1 MPVYSGRVW
10 RVLAR
15 LMSSTPVLVTD
26 MLAARLRDA
35 SIRRLRRARTSNW
48 RALPVRAKSA
58 PSEASAD
65 SGGGGVSHVLTSYE
79 ISIESQLSATSLR
92 FESKGGHKRGK
103 DGRSCDLGSKL
114 WREVRL
120 LRELRPE
127 GATGAPLASR
137 AELFVA
143 GPEPGTALRVG
154 EPGSATAAL
163 EKKAAAAGAALVAGE
178 PIPIALSRTSHVATL
193 REALYAHALAT
204 MGDEFEVSRDG
215 ARGVILTAK
224 PGTPRCDATLENGRG
239 RVAASQQFSLR
250 VEDSSPE
257 DELGGALQLVVTA
270 GRELRSAMTV
280 RQIMDDPST
289 PNVPE
294 GAEVVALGG
303 PHLVGKLAYSSGDA
317 KRDAANASI
326 GEPRP
331 ELGGDSLLSY
341 HRKRYPARVPL
352 LRDAD
357 DGAAPVWLV
366 PSWEKAGGKSRG
378 KKPEAMAYPAELLAP
393 VVGARAAGATDQG
406 VSTGDP
412 ATLQRRVSEIRVA
425 LGEPFA
431 PHAKLADRMRR
442 LPPWAGE
449 PSKRVGG
456 VFDGPAIAPSIASI
470 ASASKP
476 PRTLYVGADRASLAK
491 EVESAMRAWNTA
503 GRGAST
509 QLDDAVV
516 DAIVAD
522 VLASDAE
529 PTPIEMETNKL
540 ESLFRRARDSG
551 YDAVVI
557 NCGGGEGGTFEAAV
571 RDAASRAGASR
582 PRRCGPASGNH
593 GAARL
598 ALELLSL
605 PGRGGQ
611 ATAWPGAAT
620 VRDTTFVGVAGGKG
634 VGRRRVACVVD
645 GDGVIVSGR
654 ADVGY
659 PGEDGDGGAV
669 DDDTA
674 GDEPG
679 PEDEEGAGWGFGA
692 GSLRE
697 WASRSVALA
706 ETAVRFALDGAG
718 DASPPDA
725 SPPQVARLVVHHEG
739 RSHPDFARACVATG
753 EARGVRRVEV
763 VDVLREPQAATGR
776 ILSWSKA
783 SGVRSPGKGTRFAL
797 SATDA
802 ACVTTEGGPSGDGSV
817 PKPLLVRR
825 RTRGGSSATAL
836 ASEVVALAAIGVG
849 NEGGSHALPV
859 TLRGYGAR
867 PIVLIV

>member
-1 MPVYSGRVW
+1 M
-10 RVLAR
+10 
-15 LMSSTPVLVTD
+15 
-26 MLAARLRDA
+26 
-35 SIRRLRRARTSNW
+35 
-48 RALPVRAKSA
+48 
-58 PSEASAD
+58 
-65 SGGGGVSHVLTSYE
+65 LTSYE
-79 ISIESQLSATSLR
+79 ISIDSQLSATPLR

-103 DGRSCDLGSKL
+103 DGWSGDLGSKL

-178 PIPIALSRTSHVATL
+178 PIPIALSRMSHVATL

-303 PHLVGKLAYSSGDA
+303 PHLVGKLAYSTGDA
-317 KRDAANASI
+317 ARNASI

-470 ASASKP
+470 ASAPKP

-529 PTPIEMETNKL
+529 PTPIEMETNEL

-557 NCGGGEGGTFEAAV
+557 HCGAEEGGTFEAAV
-571 RDAASRAGASR
+571 RDAAARAGASR

-605 PGRGGQ
+605 PGRGGR
-611 ATAWPGAAT
+611 ARAWPGAARSET
-620 VRDTTFVGVAGGKG
+620 RRSSASR
-634 VGRRRVACVVD
+634 VGRA
-645 GDGVIVSGR
+645 SG
-654 ADVGY
+654 
-659 PGEDGDGGAV
+659 GGA
-669 DDDTA
+669 
-674 GDEPG
+674 
-679 PEDEEGAGWGFGA
+679 W
-692 GSLRE
+692 
-697 WASRSVALA
+697 
-706 ETAVRFALDGAG
+706 
-718 DASPPDA
+718 
-725 SPPQVARLVVHHEG
+725 
-739 RSHPDFARACVATG
+739 RAWWT
-753 EARGVRRVEV
+753 
-763 VDVLREPQAATGR
+763 
-776 ILSWSKA
+776 
-783 SGVRSPGKGTRFAL
+783 
-797 SATDA
+797 
-802 ACVTTEGGPSGDGSV
+802 
-817 PKPLLVRR
+817 
-825 RTRGGSSATAL
+825 ATA
-836 ASEVVALAAIGVG
+836 
-849 NEGGSHALPV
+849 
-859 TLRGYGAR
+859 
-867 PIVLIV
+867 

>member
-1 MPVYSGRVW
+1 
-10 RVLAR
+10 
-15 LMSSTPVLVTD
+15 
-26 MLAARLRDA
+26 
-35 SIRRLRRARTSNW
+35 
-48 RALPVRAKSA
+48 
-58 PSEASAD
+58 
-65 SGGGGVSHVLTSYE
+65 
-79 ISIESQLSATSLR
+79 
-92 FESKGGHKRGK
+92 
-103 DGRSCDLGSKL
+103 
-114 WREVRL
+114 
-120 LRELRPE
+120 
-127 GATGAPLASR
+127 
-137 AELFVA
+137 
-143 GPEPGTALRVG
+143 
-154 EPGSATAAL
+154 
-163 EKKAAAAGAALVAGE
+163 
-178 PIPIALSRTSHVATL
+178 
-193 REALYAHALAT
+193 
-204 MGDEFEVSRDG
+204 
-215 ARGVILTAK
+215 
-224 PGTPRCDATLENGRG
+224 
-239 RVAASQQFSLR
+239 
-250 VEDSSPE
+250 
-257 DELGGALQLVVTA
+257 
-270 GRELRSAMTV
+270 MTV

-303 PHLVGKLAYSSGDA
+303 PHLVGKLVYSSGDA

-366 PSWEKAGGKSRG
+366 PSWGKAGGKSRG

-571 RDAASRAGASR
+571 RDAASKPGVEAAAVRSGFGEPRRRSARAGASLAAG
-582 PRRCGPASGNH
+582 PRRAGDRVAGSSNGPRH
-593 GAARL
+593 DVRRR
-598 ALELLSL
+598 
-605 PGRGGQ
+605 RGGE
-611 ATAWPGAAT
+611 
-620 VRDTTFVGVAGGKG
+620 
-634 VGRRRVACVVD
+634 GRRA
-645 GDGVIVSGR
+645 
-654 ADVGY
+654 
-659 PGEDGDGGAV
+659 
-669 DDDTA
+669 
-674 GDEPG
+674 
-679 PEDEEGAGWGFGA
+679 
-692 GSLRE
+692 
-697 WASRSVALA
+697 
-706 ETAVRFALDGAG
+706 
-718 DASPPDA
+718 
-725 SPPQVARLVVHHEG
+725 
-739 RSHPDFARACVATG
+739 
-753 EARGVRRVEV
+753 EARGVRGGRRRRDRVRESRRGV
-763 VDVLREPQAATGR
+763 PRGGRGWRRGRRRHSWRRARARGRGRRRVGFRRGIPPGVGLAVRRARGDCRALRARRRRGR
-776 ILSWSKA
+776 VTA
-783 SGVRSPGKGTRFAL
+783 R
-797 SATDA
+797 
-802 ACVTTEGGPSGDGSV
+802 CVTAPGRAARRAPRGPV
-817 PKPLLVRR
+817 
-825 RTRGGSSATAL
+825 
-836 ASEVVALAAIGVG
+836 
-849 NEGGSHALPV
+849 
-859 TLRGYGAR
+859 AR
-867 PIVLIV
+867 PILRARASRRARARGVANARRGCATSASPRRRLGGS

>member
-79 ISIESQLSATSLR
+79 ISIESQLSATPLR

-103 DGRSCDLGSKL
+103 DGWSGDLGSKL

-163 EKKAAAAGAALVAGE
+163 EKKAAAAGAALVAGA
-178 PIPIALSRTSHVATL
+178 PIPIALSRSSHVATL

-224 PGTPRCDATLENGRG
+224 PGTPRCDATLENGR
-239 RVAASQQFSLR
+239 VAASQQFSLR

-257 DELGGALQLVVTA
+257 DELGGSLQLVVTA

-280 RQIMDDPST
+280 RQIMDDAST

-294 GAEVVALGG
+294 GARVVALGG
-303 PHLVGKLAYSSGDA
+303 PHLFGTLAYSSGDA
-317 KRDAANASI
+317 TRDAANASI
-326 GEPRP
+326 GAPRP

-425 LGEPFA
+425 LGEPFS

-529 PTPIEMETNKL
+529 PTPIEMETNEL

-557 NCGGGEGGTFEAAV
+557 HCGAEEGGTFEAAV
-571 RDAASRAGASR
+571 RDAAARAGASR

-620 VRDTTFVGVAGGKG
+620 VRDTTFVGVAGE
-634 VGRRRVACVVD
+634 GRRA
-645 GDGVIVSGR
+645 
-654 ADVGY
+654 
-659 PGEDGDGGAV
+659 
-669 DDDTA
+669 
-674 GDEPG
+674 
-679 PEDEEGAGWGFGA
+679 
-692 GSLRE
+692 
-697 WASRSVALA
+697 
-706 ETAVRFALDGAG
+706 
-718 DASPPDA
+718 
-725 SPPQVARLVVHHEG
+725 
-739 RSHPDFARACVATG
+739 
-753 EARGVRRVEV
+753 EARGVRGGRRRRDRVRESRRGCTPGRTGTAARWTTTRLATSPS
-763 VDVLREPQAATGR
+763 LRTR
-776 ILSWSKA
+776 KA
-783 SGVRSPGKGTRFAL
+783 PGGVSARDPSGSGPRGPSRSRRLPCASRSTAPGTRHRPVRHRPRSRGSSFTTRAGPIPISRARASRRARRGAPRASRL
-797 SATDA
+797 WTFSAS
-802 ACVTTEGGPSGDGSV
+802 P
-817 PKPLLVRR
+817 RR
-825 RTRGGSSATAL
+825 RLGGS
-836 ASEVVALAAIGVG
+836 
-849 NEGGSHALPV
+849 
-859 TLRGYGAR
+859 
-867 PIVLIV
+867 

>member
-1 MPVYSGRVW
+1 
-10 RVLAR
+10 
-15 LMSSTPVLVTD
+15 

-79 ISIESQLSATSLR
+79 ISIESQLSATPLR

-103 DGRSCDLGSKL
+103 DGWSGDLGSKL

-127 GATGAPLASR
+127 GATGAPLASH

-143 GPEPGTALRVG
+143 GPEPGTTLRVG
-154 EPGSATAAL
+154 EPGAATAAL
-163 EKKAAAAGAALVAGE
+163 EKKAAAAGAALVAGA
-178 PIPIALSRTSHVATL
+178 PIPIALSRSSHVATL

-224 PGTPRCDATLENGRG
+224 PGTTRCDATLENGR
-239 RVAASQQFSLR
+239 VAASQQFILR

-257 DELGGALQLVVTA
+257 DELGGALQLVVAA
-270 GRELRSAMTV
+270 GRELRSAMTL

-294 GAEVVALGG
+294 GARVVALGG
-303 PHLVGKLAYSSGDA
+303 PHLVGRLAYSSGDA
-317 KRDAANASI
+317 KKDAANASI

-352 LRDAD
+352 LNDAD
-357 DGAAPVWLV
+357 DGAAPAWLV
-366 PSWEKAGGKSRG
+366 PAWGPGGRSRG
-378 KKPEAMAYPAELLAP
+378 RKPEAMAYPAELLAP

-470 ASASKP
+470 ASAPKP
-476 PRTLYVGADRASLAK
+476 PRTLYVGADRARLAK
-491 EVESAMRAWNTA
+491 EVESAMRAWNNTA

-509 QLDDAVV
+509 TQLDDAVV
-516 DAIVAD
+516 EAVVAD

-529 PTPIEMETNKL
+529 PTPITMETTTNEL

-557 NCGGGEGGTFEAAV
+557 HCGGGNGTFEAAA
-571 RDAASRAGASR
+571 RDAAARARASR

-611 ATAWPGAAT
+611 ATTWPGAAT
-620 VRDTTFVGVAGGKG
+620 VRDTMFVGVAGGKG

-645 GDGVIVSGR
+645 GDGAVVSGR

-669 DDDTA
+669 DDDDA
-674 GDEPG
+674 GDDDDDDDAGNEPE
-679 PEDEEGAGWGFGA
+679 PEDEEGAGWGFGGA

-706 ETAVRFALDGAG
+706 ETAVRVALEGG
-718 DASPPDA
+718 LRDASPPGE
-725 SPPQVARLVVHHEG
+725 SPPRSVARLVVHHEG
-739 RSHPDFARACVATG
+739 RSHPDFARACVAAG
-753 EARGVRRVEV
+753 EARGVACVEV

-783 SGVRSPGKGTRFAL
+783 SGVKSPRKGTHFAL
-797 SATDA
+797 STTDA
-802 ACVTTEGGPSGDGSV
+802 ACVTTEGGPSGDGGSV

>member
-1 MPVYSGRVW
+1 
-10 RVLAR
+10 
-15 LMSSTPVLVTD
+15 

-79 ISIESQLSATSLR
+79 ISIESQLSATPLR

-103 DGRSCDLGSKL
+103 DGWSGDLGPKL

-178 PIPIALSRTSHVATL
+178 PIPIALSRSSHVAAL

-224 PGTPRCDATLENGRG
+224 PGTPRCDATLENGR
-239 RVAASQQFSLR
+239 VAACQQFILR
-250 VEDSSPE
+250 VEDDAPE
-257 DELGGALQLVVTA
+257 DAPVAAAAHAPMHLVVAA

-280 RQIMDDPST
+280 RQIMDDAST

-294 GAEVVALGG
+294 SAQVVALGG
-303 PHLVGKLAYSSGDA
+303 PHLFGTLAYSSGDA
-317 KRDAANASI
+317 TRDAANASI
-326 GEPRP
+326 GAPRP

-366 PSWEKAGGKSRG
+366 PSRGPGGGKNRG
-378 KKPEAMAYPAELLAP
+378 FKKPDAMAYPAELLAP
-393 VVGARAAGATDQG
+393 VVGARASGATDQG

-412 ATLQRRVSEIRVA
+412 TTLQRRVSEIRVA

-442 LPPWAGE
+442 LPPWEGE

-470 ASASKP
+470 ASSVPNP
-476 PRTLYVGADRASLAK
+476 PRTLYVGADRALLAK
-491 EVESAMRAWNTA
+491 EVESAMRTWKNTA

-516 DAIVAD
+516 EAVVAD

-529 PTPIEMETNKL
+529 PTPINVETNEL

-557 NCGGGEGGTFEAAV
+557 HCGGGEETFEAAV
-571 RDAASRAGASR
+571 REAASRARASR
-582 PRRCGPASGNH
+582 PRRCGPASGVH
-593 GAARL
+593 GSARL

-659 PGEDGDGGAV
+659 PGEGGDGGDGGAV
-669 DDDTA
+669 VDDDDDIDDDA
-674 GDEPG
+674 GDEP
-679 PEDEEGAGWGFGA
+679 EDEDGAGWGFGS

-706 ETAVRFALDGAG
+706 ETAVRVALEGSG
-718 DASPPDA
+718 DASPPGE
-725 SPPQVARLVVHHEG
+725 SPPPARLVVHHEG
-739 RSHPDFARACVATG
+739 RSHPDFARACVAAG
-753 EARGVRRVEV
+753 EARGVARVEV
-763 VDVLREPQAATGR
+763 VDILREPQAATGR
-776 ILSWSKA
+776 ILRWSKA
-783 SGVRSPGKGTRFAL
+783 SGVRSPGKGTHFAL

>member
-1 MPVYSGRVW
+1 M
-10 RVLAR
+10 
-15 LMSSTPVLVTD
+15 
-26 MLAARLRDA
+26 
-35 SIRRLRRARTSNW
+35 
-48 RALPVRAKSA
+48 
-58 PSEASAD
+58 
-65 SGGGGVSHVLTSYE
+65 LTSYE

-178 PIPIALSRTSHVATL
+178 PIPIALSRMSHVATL

-224 PGTPRCDATLENGRG
+224 PGTPRCDATLENGR
-239 RVAASQQFSLR
+239 VAASQQFSLR

-257 DELGGALQLVVTA
+257 DELGGALQLVVAA

-491 EVESAMRAWNTA
+491 EVESAMRAW
-503 GRGAST
+503 
-509 QLDDAVV
+509 
-516 DAIVAD
+516 
-522 VLASDAE
+522 
-529 PTPIEMETNKL
+529 
-540 ESLFRRARDSG
+540 
-551 YDAVVI
+551 
-557 NCGGGEGGTFEAAV
+557 
-571 RDAASRAGASR
+571 
-582 PRRCGPASGNH
+582 
-593 GAARL
+593 
-598 ALELLSL
+598 LSL
-605 PGRGGQ
+605 
-611 ATAWPGAAT
+611 
-620 VRDTTFVGVAGGKG
+620 
-634 VGRRRVACVVD
+634 
-645 GDGVIVSGR
+645 I
-654 ADVGY
+654 
-659 PGEDGDGGAV
+659 
-669 DDDTA
+669 
-674 GDEPG
+674 
-679 PEDEEGAGWGFGA
+679 
-692 GSLRE
+692 
-697 WASRSVALA
+697 
-706 ETAVRFALDGAG
+706 
-718 DASPPDA
+718 
-725 SPPQVARLVVHHEG
+725 H
-739 RSHPDFARACVATG
+739 
-753 EARGVRRVEV
+753 
-763 VDVLREPQAATGR
+763 
-776 ILSWSKA
+776 I
-783 SGVRSPGKGTRFAL
+783 
-797 SATDA
+797 
-802 ACVTTEGGPSGDGSV
+802 
-817 PKPLLVRR
+817 
-825 RTRGGSSATAL
+825 
-836 ASEVVALAAIGVG
+836 
-849 NEGGSHALPV
+849 
-859 TLRGYGAR
+859 
-867 PIVLIV
+867 